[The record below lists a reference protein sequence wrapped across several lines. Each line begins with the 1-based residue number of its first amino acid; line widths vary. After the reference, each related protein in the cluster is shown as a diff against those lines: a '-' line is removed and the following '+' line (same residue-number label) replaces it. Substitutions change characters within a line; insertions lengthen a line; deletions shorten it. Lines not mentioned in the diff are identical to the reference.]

1 MARSSGGGS
10 RSGGLRRSSSSKRS
24 GSGRIYRHLG
34 YRSSNGIIE
43 SEAPFPGARKFRY
56 YRDGERKYIYS
67 NTDLTKRKDPKPRW
81 FLIFFYIPFIFG
93 LLQTVKDNPI
103 ALDVVAPLS
112 SNSSY
117 SEVLIDDRQEILS
130 ENDKEQ
136 VMSVMRQFKDVTG
149 VDIQFWTIPPTDW
162 IHNGAFS
169 NYALY
174 AYSRAFDDETGWLIA
189 YSETNG
195 GLGEWYWE
203 GVQGDDTIEV
213 LDIFIDQFNDSFH
226 QGLAADE
233 DADLPEAFI
242 NSLDL
247 AINIFENQER
257 RIDKQSLLLLSAD
270 GGFILLHASILI
282 FAGTK
287 KKFSYSELVEERD
300 TGLSFGDTLEYKD
313 FDNS

>member
-10 RSGGLRRSSSSKRS
+10 RSGGSRRSSSLRRS
-24 GSGRIYRHLG
+24 GSGRIYRRRG
-34 YRSSNGIIE
+34 YRPSNGIIE
-43 SEAPFPGARKFRY
+43 SDNPFPGARKFRY

-93 LLQTVKDNPI
+93 LIQAVKDNPI
-103 ALDVVAPLS
+103 VLDVVAPLS

-136 VMSVMRQFKDVTG
+136 VMSVMRRFKGVTG
-149 VDIQFWTIPPTDW
+149 VNIQLWTIPPMDW
-162 IHNGAFS
+162 EHNGAFR
-169 NYALY
+169 NYVLP

-195 GLGEWYWE
+195 GVGEWYWE
-203 GVQGDDTIEV
+203 GVEGDDTIAV
-213 LDIFIDQFNDSFH
+213 LGVFIDQFNDSFH
-226 QGLAADE
+226 QGLLADE
-233 DADLPEAFI
+233 DADLPGAFVDA
-242 NSLDL
+242 LEL
-247 AINIFENQER
+247 AIDTFEHQEKK
-257 RIDKQSLLLLSAD
+257 IDKQSLLWFSVT
-270 GGFILLHASILI
+270 GGFLLIHASILI

-300 TGLSFGDTLEYKD
+300 SGLENLCFK
-313 FDNS
+313 

>member
-10 RSGGLRRSSSSKRS
+10 RSGGSHRSSSSRRS
-24 GSGRIYRHLG
+24 GSGRTYRHRG
-34 YRSSNGIIE
+34 YKSSNGIIE
-43 SEAPFPGARKFRY
+43 SDSPFPGARKFRY
-56 YRDGERKYIYS
+56 YRDGERKYVYS

-93 LLQTVKDNPI
+93 LLQAIKDNPI
-103 ALDVVAPLS
+103 ILDVVAPLS
-112 SNSSY
+112 SSSSY

-130 ENDKEQ
+130 KYDKEQ
-136 VMSVMRQFKDVTG
+136 MLKTMRQFKETTG
-149 VDIQFWTIPPTDW
+149 VSIQLWTIPPMDW
-162 IHNGAFS
+162 EHNGAFR
-169 NYALY
+169 NYVLP
-174 AYSRAFDDETGWLIA
+174 AYSRAFDDETGWLIT

-203 GVQGDDTIEV
+203 GVQGDDTIEI
-213 LDIFIDQFNDSFH
+213 LDVFIDQFNDSFH

>member
-10 RSGGLRRSSSSKRS
+10 RSGGSHRSSSSRRSSSRIGRVRHRRY
-24 GSGRIYRHLG
+24 GSSDSIV
-34 YRSSNGIIE
+34 E
-43 SEAPFPGARKFRY
+43 SDRPFPGARRFRY
-56 YRDGERKYIYS
+56 YRNGEKKYVYS
-67 NTDLTKRKDPKPRW
+67 NTDLTKKNDQKPRW
-81 FLIFFYIPFIFG
+81 FLILFYIPFIFG
-93 LLQTVKDNPI
+93 LFQAVKENPVV
-103 ALDVVAPLS
+103 LDIIPPLN

-117 SEVLIDDRQEILS
+117 SETLIDDRQEILS
-130 ENDKEQ
+130 EYDKEQ
-136 VMSVMRQFKDVTG
+136 MLKTMRQFKETTG
-149 VDIQFWTIPPTDW
+149 VSIQLWTIPPMDW
-162 IHNGAFS
+162 EHNGAFR
-169 NYALY
+169 NYVLP

-213 LDIFIDQFNDSFH
+213 LDVFIDQFNDFFH
-226 QGLAADE
+226 QGLLADE
-233 DADLPEAFI
+233 DADLPGAFI

-257 RIDKQSLLLLSAD
+257 RIDKQSLLLLSAA

-300 TGLSFGDTLEYKD
+300 TGLENLCFK
-313 FDNS
+313 